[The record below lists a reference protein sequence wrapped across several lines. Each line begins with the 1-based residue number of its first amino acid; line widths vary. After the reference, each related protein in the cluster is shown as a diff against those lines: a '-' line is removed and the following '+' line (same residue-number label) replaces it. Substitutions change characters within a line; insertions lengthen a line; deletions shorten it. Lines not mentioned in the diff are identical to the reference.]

1 MTLRS
6 RVSRGLFWEGGA
18 ALIAQGL
25 SFLVS
30 LLLARLLT
38 PEYFGLIGIASLAIS
53 SLVFLQEL
61 GFSAALIYRQ
71 QDVEAAANTAH
82 WTVLVSSALL
92 YVVAF
97 VISPL
102 VAQFFRSPEVTP
114 VLRVLALTIVISSF
128 SRVPYTLLTKE
139 LDFRKKVLPEI
150 TGSVVGNI
158 SALLLALVGWRVWAL
173 VAGELI
179 SASLITILVYLVSP
193 WRPKF
198 QFVRSIF
205 GELFGYG
212 KHIAVSQ
219 VLIFGITNIDDL
231 FVGRML
237 GQAALGQYGLA
248 YKISN
253 TPATNIARLVNR
265 VTFPAFSILQAERD
279 RMRNAFFRQVRLV
292 AALAMPIGV
301 GIVFFA
307 SDFVYAVLNESWAPA
322 IVPMQILAVYGV
334 IRAVASN
341 MGVMFQAGGKP
352 KWLAGI
358 AAWRFV
364 VMAVLLYPFIRW
376 GGLVGV
382 SLLSTGVAVVDFVIS
397 AYLVDKIL
405 HARMVAYVRILGPM
419 LLYALLAG
427 GLGYGLNTGL
437 LAAGVWDVAALL
449 AGGALLVLVYGLLTW
464 WRDQELRQEMA
475 RVLSSLRRRTRRDAA
490 TP

>member
-1 MTLRS
+1 MTLRG

-38 PEYFGLIGIASLAIS
+38 PEYFGLIGIANLAIY

-61 GFSAALIYRQ
+61 GFSSALIYRQ
-71 QDVEAAANTAH
+71 KDVEAAANTAH
-82 WTVLVSSALL
+82 WTILISSALL
-92 YVVAF
+92 YLVAF
-97 VISPL
+97 AVSPL

-128 SRVPYTLLTKE
+128 SRVPYTLLAKE

-150 TGSVVGNI
+150 VGSVVGNLA
-158 SALLLALVGWRVWAL
+158 ALLLAWAGWRVWAL

-179 SASLITILVYLVSP
+179 AASLITILVYIVSS
-193 WRPKF
+193 WRPRV

-248 YKISN
+248 YKVSN

-265 VTFPAFSILQAERD
+265 VTFPAFSMLQAD
-279 RMRNAFFRQVRLV
+279 QARMRNAFFRQVRLV

-301 GIVFFA
+301 ATVVFA
-307 SDFVYAVLNESWAPA
+307 HDFVYAVLNESWAPA
-322 IVPMQILAVYGV
+322 IVPMQILAIYGV

-341 MGVMFQAGGKP
+341 MGVIFQAGGKP

-358 AAWRFV
+358 AAWRLV
-364 VMAVLLYPFIRW
+364 TMAVLLYPFIRW

-382 SLLSTGVAVVDFVIS
+382 SLLSAGVAVADFVIS

-405 HARMVAYVRILGPM
+405 QARMISYARIIGPM
-419 LLYALLAG
+419 LLYALLAAA
-427 GLGYGLNTGL
+427 LGYLLNQGL
-437 LAAGVWDVAALL
+437 LALGLWDVAALV
-449 AGGALLVLVYGLLTW
+449 AGGALLVLVYGLLIW
-464 WRDQELRQEMA
+464 WRDGELRQEMEKA
-475 RVLSSLRRRTRRDAA
+475 FAGLRRRAFSARK
-490 TP
+490 

>member
-1 MTLRS
+1 MTLRG

-38 PEYFGLIGIASLAIS
+38 PEYFGLIGIANLAIY

-61 GFSAALIYRQ
+61 GFSSALIYRQ
-71 QDVEAAANTAH
+71 KDVEAAANTAH
-82 WTVLVSSALL
+82 WTILASSALL
-92 YVVAF
+92 YLAAF
-97 VISPL
+97 VASPL

-114 VLRVLALTIVISSF
+114 VLRVLALTMVISSF
-128 SRVPYTLLTKE
+128 SRVPYTLLAKE
-139 LDFRKKVLPEI
+139 LDFRKKVLPEVA
-150 TGSVVGNI
+150 GSIVGNLA
-158 SALLLALVGWRVWAL
+158 ALLLAWAGWRVWAL

-179 SASLITILVYLVSP
+179 SASLITILVYLVSS

-198 QFVRSIF
+198 QFVRALFS
-205 GELFGYG
+205 ELFGYG

-248 YKISN
+248 YKVSN

-265 VTFPAFSILQAERD
+265 VTFPAFSILQAD
-279 RMRNAFFRQVRLV
+279 QARMRSAFFRQVRLV

-301 GIVFFA
+301 ATVVFA
-307 SDFVYAVLNESWAPA
+307 HDFVYAALNESWAPA

-341 MGVMFQAGGKP
+341 MGVIFQAGGKP
-352 KWLAGI
+352 QWLASI
-358 AAWRFV
+358 AAWRLIT
-364 VMAVLLYPFIRW
+364 MAVLLYPFIRW

-382 SLLSTGVAVVDFVIS
+382 SLLSAGVAVVDFILS

-405 HARMVAYVRILGPM
+405 QARMITYARITGPM
-419 LLYALLAG
+419 LIYAALAG
-427 GLGYGLNTGL
+427 GLGYLVNRWL
-437 LAAGVWDVAALL
+437 LALGVWDVAALL
-449 AGGALLVLVYGLLTW
+449 AGGALLMLVYALLIG
-464 WRDQELRQEMA
+464 WRDDELRQEMA
-475 RVLSSLRRRTRRDAA
+475 PALAGLRRRVRSV
-490 TP
+490 

>member
-1 MTLRS
+1 MTLRG

-38 PEYFGLIGIASLAIS
+38 PEYFGLIGIANLAIY

-61 GFSAALIYRQ
+61 GFSSALIYRQ
-71 QDVEAAANTAH
+71 KDVEAAANTAH
-82 WTVLVSSALL
+82 WTILASSALL
-92 YVVAF
+92 YLVAF
-97 VISPL
+97 VASPL

-128 SRVPYTLLTKE
+128 SRVPYTLLAKE

-150 TGSVVGNI
+150 VGSVVGNLA
-158 SALLLALVGWRVWAL
+158 ALLLAWAGWRVWAL

-179 SASLITILVYLVSP
+179 SASLITILVYIVSS
-193 WRPKF
+193 WRPRV
-198 QFVRSIF
+198 QFVRAIF

-237 GQAALGQYGLA
+237 GKAALGQYGLA
-248 YKISN
+248 YKVSN

-265 VTFPAFSILQAERD
+265 VTFPAFSILQAD
-279 RMRNAFFRQVRLV
+279 QARMRSAFFRQVRLV

-301 GIVFFA
+301 ATVVFA
-307 SDFVYAVLNESWAPA
+307 HDFVYAVLNESWAPA
-322 IVPMQILAVYGV
+322 IIPMQILAVYGV

-341 MGVMFQAGGKP
+341 MGVIFQAGGKP
-352 KWLAGI
+352 QWLAGI
-358 AAWRFV
+358 AAWRLIT
-364 VMAVLLYPFIRW
+364 MAVLLYPFIRW

-382 SLLSTGVAVVDFVIS
+382 SLLSAGVAVVDFVLS

-405 HARMVAYVRILGPM
+405 QARMVTYARITGPM
-419 LLYALLAG
+419 LIYAALAG
-427 GLGYGLNTGL
+427 GLGYLLNRWL
-437 LAAGVWDVAALL
+437 LALGVWDVAALL
-449 AGGALLVLVYGLLTW
+449 AGGALLVLVYALLTG
-464 WRDQELRQEMA
+464 WRDDELRQEIVRA
-475 RVLSSLRRRTRRDAA
+475 LAGLRRRVRSR
-490 TP
+490 

>member
-1 MTLRS
+1 MTLRG

-38 PEYFGLIGIASLAIS
+38 PEYFGLIGIANLAIY

-61 GFSAALIYRQ
+61 GFSSALIYRQ
-71 QDVEAAANTAH
+71 KDVEAAANTAH
-82 WTVLVSSALL
+82 WTILASSALL
-92 YVVAF
+92 YLAAF
-97 VISPL
+97 VASPL

-114 VLRVLALTIVISSF
+114 VLRVLALTIVINSF
-128 SRVPYTLLTKE
+128 SRVPYTLLAKE
-139 LDFRKKVLPEI
+139 LDFRKKVLPEVA
-150 TGSVVGNI
+150 GSIIGNLA
-158 SALLLALVGWRVWAL
+158 ALLLAWAGWRVWAL

-179 SASLITILVYLVSP
+179 SASLITILVYIVSS
-193 WRPKF
+193 WRPRV
-198 QFVRSIF
+198 QFVRGIF

-248 YKISN
+248 YKVSN

-265 VTFPAFSILQAERD
+265 VTFPAFSILQAD
-279 RMRNAFFRQVRLV
+279 QARMRSAFFRQVRLV
-292 AALAMPIGV
+292 AALAMPIGAATV
-301 GIVFFA
+301 VFA
-307 SDFVYAVLNESWAPA
+307 HDFVYAVLNESWAPA

-341 MGVMFQAGGKP
+341 MGVIFQAGGKP
-352 KWLAGI
+352 QWLAGI
-358 AAWRFV
+358 AAWRLIT
-364 VMAVLLYPFIRW
+364 MAVLLYPFIRW

-382 SLLSTGVAVVDFVIS
+382 SLLSAGVAVVDFILS

-405 HARMVAYVRILGPM
+405 QARMVTYVRITGPM
-419 LLYALLAG
+419 LIYAALAG
-427 GLGYGLNTGL
+427 GLGYLLNRWLLGL
-437 LAAGVWDVAALL
+437 GVWDVAALL
-449 AGGALLVLVYGLLTW
+449 AGGAVLVLVYALLIG
-464 WRDQELRQEMA
+464 WRDDQLRQEMA
-475 RVLSSLRRRTRRDAA
+475 PALAGLRRRIRSH
-490 TP
+490 

>member
-1 MTLRS
+1 VTLRG

-38 PEYFGLIGIASLAIS
+38 PEYFGLIGIANLAIY
-53 SLVFLQEL
+53 SLVFLQEM
-61 GFSAALIYRQ
+61 GFSSALIYRQ
-71 QDVEAAANTAH
+71 KDVEAAANTAH
-82 WTVLVSSALL
+82 WTILASSALL
-92 YVVAF
+92 YLVAF
-97 VISPL
+97 VASPL

-114 VLRVLALTIVISSF
+114 VLRLLALTIVISSF
-128 SRVPYTLLTKE
+128 SRVPYTLLAKE

-150 TGSVVGNI
+150 AGSIVGNLA
-158 SALLLALVGWRVWAL
+158 ALLLAWAGWRVWAL

-179 SASLITILVYLVSP
+179 SASLITILVYIVSS
-193 WRPKF
+193 WRPRV
-198 QFVRSIF
+198 QFVRAIF
-205 GELFGYG
+205 SELFGYG

-248 YKISN
+248 YKVSN

-265 VTFPAFSILQAERD
+265 VTFPAFSILQAD
-279 RMRNAFFRQVRLV
+279 QARMRSAFFRQVRLV

-301 GIVFFA
+301 ATVVFA
-307 SDFVYAVLNESWAPA
+307 YDFVYAILNESWAPA
-322 IVPMQILAVYGV
+322 IVPMQILAIYGV

-341 MGVMFQAGGKP
+341 MGVIFQAGGKP
-352 KWLAGI
+352 QWLAGI
-358 AAWRFV
+358 AAWRLIT
-364 VMAVLLYPFIRW
+364 MAVLLYPFIRW

-382 SLLSTGVAVVDFVIS
+382 SLLSAGVAVVDFVLS

-405 HARMVAYVRILGPM
+405 QARMVAYARITGPM
-419 LLYALLAG
+419 LIYAALAG
-427 GLGYGLNTGL
+427 GLGYLLNRWL
-437 LAAGVWDVAALL
+437 LALGVWDVAALL
-449 AGGALLVLVYGLLTW
+449 AGGGLLVLVYALLTW
-464 WRDQELRQEMA
+464 WRDDELRQELDRA
-475 RVLSSLRRRTRRDAA
+475 LAGLRRRVQSR
-490 TP
+490 